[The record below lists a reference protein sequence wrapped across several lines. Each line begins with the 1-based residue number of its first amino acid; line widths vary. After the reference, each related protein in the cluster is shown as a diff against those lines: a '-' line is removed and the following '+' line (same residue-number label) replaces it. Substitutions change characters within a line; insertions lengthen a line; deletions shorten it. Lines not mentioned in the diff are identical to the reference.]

1 MSTPNFPRMYRL
13 NTTGAPTNTVLGVS
27 SGRAGDFVLD
37 GNGDL
42 FYYTG
47 GAGGAW
53 TQLVAGGSLF
63 PPVDSNV
70 ILQPSDN
77 QAGNGYD
84 LELLGGDATVA
95 AGNGGNVEITGG
107 SAVNGVGGN
116 ILIFAGAGSTDAG
129 FINITGIGGVAN
141 GNGSPITL
149 LAGNGNGTGTGG
161 PIALK

>member
-13 NTTGAPTNTVLGVS
+13 RTIGAPPNLVPGVS

-53 TQLVAGGSLF
+53 TQLSAGGSLF

-77 QAGNGYD
+77 QAGNGYN

-116 ILIFAGAGSTDAG
+116 ISITAGTGSTDAG
-129 FINITGIGGVAN
+129 GINITGLPV
-141 GNGSPITL
+141 L
-149 LAGNGNGTGTGG
+149 RVEMDHQ
-161 PIALK
+161 